1 VTRTLLRHGVV
12 AAAAEQATALCVE
25 DDRIVWVGDEAG
37 ADHFADNAEQ
47 VIDLSGGFVGPAF
60 VDAHAHTAQT
70 GLSMASLDLRGA
82 YSCADALAA
91 LETYAVAHSGEVV
104 LAFGWDETH
113 WPEGRPFTGAEVDR
127 AAGGRVAYLAR
138 IDVHSAVVSSAFTDR
153 APQVRQAE
161 GWSADGRVERDA
173 HHSARQVMNDL
184 VSPGQRRDAIHR
196 ALQSAAGAGIG
207 SVHELGAPHL
217 SKPADFAAINE
228 LTSEQPLP
236 FVVRYW
242 GELGGVEPARELG
255 CRGAAG
261 DLCVDGAFGSRTAAL
276 DEPYA
281 DADSRTPR
289 RSVTMWWPA
298 PEPVSRPASTASATE
313 PYAPPSTGWR
323 RQRRSSGSPRCG
335 PHATG
340 SSTSSW
346 STPTASRR

>member
-82 YSCADALAA
+82 NSCADALAA

-113 WPEGRPFTGAEVDR
+113 WPE
-127 AAGGRVAYLAR
+127 
-138 IDVHSAVVSSAFTDR
+138 
-153 APQVRQAE
+153 
-161 GWSADGRVERDA
+161 GRVERDA

-228 LTSEQPLP
+228 LTAEQALP

-281 DADSRTPR
+281 DADS
-289 RSVTMWWPA
+289 
-298 PEPVSRPASTASATE
+298 
-313 PYAPPSTGWR
+313 
-323 RQRRSSGSPRCG
+323 SG
-335 PHATG
+335 HLYLDA
-340 SSTSSW
+340 
-346 STPTASRR
+346 A